1 MESDASK
8 ISNDPKIPKLA
19 SLSLDLSTNDQN
31 GNKIHEKH
39 TEESEFR
46 LKFSQLKIML
56 RTSLS
61 SIFYRR
67 SSFPIFS
74 SSIIR
79 HRRNYKDVATA
90 SSFATDPPMR
100 QIDVITCARED
111 HSIIRHLG
119 ERFDKEMDNHEKQ
132 KIANT
137 VILAIHSHT
146 EEIIVYPEL
155 KILHDGENLADH
167 SREEHLE
174 IKKDLSK
181 LDEIKVSD
189 IGYNELFKKIMK
201 TFDKHA
207 REEENEIF
215 PGLANEI
222 HENKRKEL
230 GRKFIITRSTVPTR
244 PHPSA
249 PDKPPMEIA
258 VGLATAPLDK
268 LRDAPRDYVEIDRSY
283 TK

>member
-1 MESDASK
+1 
-8 ISNDPKIPKLA
+8 
-19 SLSLDLSTNDQN
+19 
-31 GNKIHEKH
+31 
-39 TEESEFR
+39 
-46 LKFSQLKIML
+46 ML

-61 SIFYRR
+61 PIFHRC
-67 SSFPIFS
+67 SSPIFS

-79 HRRNYKDVATA
+79 HRRNYNVAAA
-90 SSFATDPPMR
+90 SSTATDPPMR
-100 QIDVITCARED
+100 QVDVITCAKED
-111 HSIIRHLG
+111 HSIIRNLG
-119 ERFDKEMDNHEKQ
+119 EKFDKERNNHEKQ

-137 VILAIHSHT
+137 FIREIAVHSHT
-146 EEIIVYPEL
+146 EEMIIYPEF
-155 KILHDGENLADH
+155 KILNNGENIADH
-167 SREEHLE
+167 SREEHRE

-181 LDEIKVSD
+181 LDGMKVSD

-215 PGLANEI
+215 PKLANAI
-222 HENKRKEL
+222 HESRRKEL
-230 GRKFIITRSTVPTR
+230 GRKFIITRPTVSTR

-258 VGLATAPLDK
+258 AGLATAPIDK
-268 LRDAPRDYVEIDRSY
+268 LRDATRDFVEINRSY